1 MFRWSRYRKAC
12 HTNHLIWELVS
23 SAKAS
28 SMLEAYNPVLH
39 FDPIAI
45 VAKIVDRLGLWAG
58 SLVYLEDLTMHG
70 RLADTFVSVDGE
82 SGLDF
87 PG

>member
-1 MFRWSRYRKAC
+1 
-12 HTNHLIWELVS
+12 
-23 SAKAS
+23 
-28 SMLEAYNPVLH
+28 MLEAYNPVLH